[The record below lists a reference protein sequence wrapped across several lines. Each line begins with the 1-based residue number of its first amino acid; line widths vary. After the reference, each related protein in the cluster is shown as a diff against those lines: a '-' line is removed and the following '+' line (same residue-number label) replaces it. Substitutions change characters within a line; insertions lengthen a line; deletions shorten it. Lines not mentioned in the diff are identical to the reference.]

1 MKPGSQFTAALLF
14 LSTLLVISLA
24 WVISFGEVAIPGSEI
39 LDILKGKIPSSDT
52 RSMIILSIRLPRALT
67 AAAAG
72 AVLAGSGVIFQ
83 GVLLNPLA
91 EPYTLGVA
99 TGAALGASLAIT
111 LRLPLVSL
119 FAFIG
124 GISALWL
131 VWILGRGNRD
141 AASPTRLILAGVIV
155 GSILGAGITLIK
167 ALAGDQVGMIVL
179 WLLGSFSMSNWQDVW
194 WSAASAAVVLA
205 LGLFWAR
212 DLDIMSSGA
221 DAASLG
227 VDEKKASGFLLLGTS
242 LTTAVIVSMC
252 GIIGFVGLVVP
263 HLVRI
268 LSGPNHSRLV
278 PLSVLGGAL
287 LLLLADAVA
296 RSLGELP
303 VGVITALIGGP
314 IFCFLLWRGR

>member
-1 MKPGSQFTAALLF
+1 MNARINFTAALLG
-14 LSTLLVISLA
+14 LSVLLVIFLA
-24 WVISFGEVAIPGSEI
+24 WVISVGEVNIPRD
-39 LDILKGKIPSSDT
+39 DILGVLTGRIPSSDT
-52 RSMIILSIRLPRALT
+52 RSMIILSIRLPRAL
-67 AAAAG
+67 AAASAG

-111 LRLPLVSL
+111 LRLPLVSV
-119 FAFIG
+119 FAFLG

-131 VWILGRGNRD
+131 VWILGRGSRD
-141 AASPTRLILAGVIV
+141 KASPTRLILAGVIV

-167 ALAGDQVGMIVL
+167 ALAGDQVGIIVL
-179 WLLGSFSMSNWQDVW
+179 WLLGSFSLSNWQDVW
-194 WSAASAAVVLA
+194 WGSASALAVLA

-227 VDEKKASGFLLLGTS
+227 VDERKAAGFLLLGSS
-242 LTTAVIVSMC
+242 LATAVVVSLC

-268 LSGPNHSRLV
+268 LSGPSHARLV
-278 PLSVLGGAL
+278 PLSILGGAL
-287 LLLLADAVA
+287 LLLLADATA

-314 IFCFLLWRGR
+314 IFCFLLWRER